1 MSFKVIALLK
11 RRADLT
17 REQFIDYY
25 ETRHVPLILELTPGI
40 AAYRRNFADFEGA
53 YAFPEAAPFDF
64 DVVTEL
70 WYADRAAYEH
80 AMEVTATPEVW
91 ARIEADEQNFL
102 DRGKTRLFVVEE
114 RISEID

>member
-25 ETRHVPLILELTPGI
+25 ENRHAPLILEVTPGI
-40 AAYRRNFADFEGA
+40 IAYRRNFADFEGA
-53 YAFPEAAPFDF
+53 YVFPEAAPFDF

-70 WYADRAAYEH
+70 WYEDRAAYDH
-80 AMEVTATPEVW
+80 AMAVTATPEVW
-91 ARIEADEQNFL
+91 SRIEADEMNFL

-114 RISEID
+114 HASEIE